1 MEGQPSTGNSK
12 YQYQSAQWS
21 RLVRRNTHAVSNSSS
36 SPSVPGFPQL
46 PTQFIPILLPQ
57 QPSFHQQQ
65 LEQYN
70 KLISSGGN
78 TRLQTAP
85 LPPLL
90 PAQHIQ
96 AVPGQRSSSSGVT
109 TERKPKPAA
118 RGGHGNRDVR
128 KFNKSERALITEK
141 ETSTAM
147 PGKKF
152 ELTAQLPPRPVAQ
165 HQNSTLSRESNS
177 VPSTPHQ
184 HPRKFS
190 FDESR
195 EPSPNASGSHSPRSA
210 YSESNITLPSR
221 PPPAQRR
228 GCQYETAMASIRRRM
243 PYSLGAD
250 RLEQLKDSDL
260 KSKLS
265 DEQERKLSIDMRELY
280 DRLLPTAETDERRR
294 KLVSKLEDMFNKEWP
309 GHDIRVYVFGSSG
322 NLLCTDASDVDI
334 CITTDW
340 KVMEGVCMIAELL
353 AKNGMQKVICVST
366 AKVPIVKIFD
376 PELELPC
383 DMNVNNTQALENT
396 RMIKTYI
403 EIDPR
408 VRPLAMI
415 IKHWTKS
422 RAINDAVGGTL
433 SSYTWIC
440 MIINFLQSREPPVL
454 PSLHQRPHLKLPTK
468 EGGESS
474 FADDIDALR
483 GFGQKNKS
491 TLGELLFQFFRFYG
505 HEFDYDKQVVSVRMG
520 KQISKQEKKWS
531 IATNNM
537 LCVEEPFNT
546 ERNLGNTA
554 DDFSFRGLHLEMRRA
569 FELIS
574 GGKLDEC
581 CEEYIFPKEQERV
594 WEKPPPSKKP
604 TLTASHPP
612 HRNGRGGHRGGR
624 NNHSN
629 RNSSNGSRKSSN
641 SNYDNHMYPQ
651 HGIPSNISTQDQWAA
666 QQQAQSQLHNHLY
679 ATYSVLQAQ
688 ENTLRMQLVQQ
699 TYMEQAHAHA
709 QAHAQAQAYAQS
721 HGRIQGG
728 GMPIKQ
734 QATDRN
740 RTSSFD
746 QGPLTAPIRPDGMYF
761 YPLQYAGQ
769 PMYAYPTSN
778 TNPSSPQLSAVV
790 PEMRRGIHRS
800 TVTNGSSSN
809 MVQSNGSIRSHSQPG
824 TRTAPSPLLL
834 QGNGHP
840 AHGTNGIG
848 VYQPLRP
855 QGNGVPIPNFIPDES
870 TEQGYESRRTA
881 TTPPELSTPKEYV
894 GYYVNEPTQPYTHR
908 DLPLAIPSFGDISGN
923 RRRLSTD
930 QLPQSIRDRIKR
942 NPSRSPSPLGNDRR
956 FSLAQSAP
964 AQHAMSSSNLRTLH
978 TNGPLVVNGSS
989 AVEGPTSVP
998 TNEGPVFENKIS
1010 HARGSVGSISQAS
1023 LTESDISLGEDLSG
1037 QRTPKLTR
1045 SGLSEV
1051 SPLVANGS
1059 SPNPTPPN
1067 GSNSHQSIANGLTS
1081 AEGLDGYSGLSPNS
1095 RNIAARNIPSGG
1107 IPLLN
1112 IASGHNDVLS
1122 NELSHLSPVYETHT
1136 PSPTINKKLE
1146 NLKLNEPAVIEKN
1159 KIDHSRP
1166 IPKQSVG
1173 IEQPVKQ
1180 SPSNLKQ
1187 NGHTRSAKSEGGGP
1201 GVSSGKWQQTH
1212 RKKGRT
1218 PTEAKNANG
1227 GHSHGEKLPVNESER
1242 KGG

>member
-21 RLVRRNTHAVSNSSS
+21 RLVRRNTHADLNSSS
-36 SPSVPGFPQL
+36 SPSIPGFPQL

-57 QPSFHQQQ
+57 QPLFHQQQ

-90 PAQHIQ
+90 SAQHIQ

-109 TERKPKPAA
+109 PERKPKPAA
-118 RGGHGNRDVR
+118 RG
-128 KFNKSERALITEK
+128 
-141 ETSTAM
+141 
-147 PGKKF
+147 
-152 ELTAQLPPRPVAQ
+152 VAQ

-190 FDESR
+190 FGESR
-195 EPSPNASGSHSPRSA
+195 EPSPNAPGSHSPRSA

-221 PPPAQRR
+221 PPPAPRR

-250 RLEQLKDSDL
+250 RLEQLNDSDV

-265 DEQERKLSIDMRELY
+265 DEEERKLSTDMRELY
-280 DRLLPTAETDERRR
+280 DGLLPTAETDERRR
-294 KLVSKLEDMFNKEWP
+294 RLVSKLEDMFNKEWP

-376 PELELPC
+376 PELKLLC

-520 KQISKQEKKWS
+520 RQISKEEKKWA

-574 GGKLDEC
+574 DGKLDEC

-651 HGIPSNISTQDQWAA
+651 HGIPSNISTQEQWAA

-699 TYMEQAHAHA
+699 TYMEQAHAQA
-709 QAHAQAQAYAQS
+709 QAQAQAYAQS

-761 YPLQYAGQ
+761 YPLQYNGQ

-778 TNPSSPQLSAVV
+778 TNPSSPQLSAAV
-790 PEMRRGIHRS
+790 PELRRGIHRS

-809 MVQSNGSIRSHSQPG
+809 MAQSNGSIRSHSQPG

-840 AHGTNGIG
+840 AHGTNGLG
-848 VYQPLRP
+848 
-855 QGNGVPIPNFIPDES
+855 
-870 TEQGYESRRTA
+870 RTA

-894 GYYVNEPTQPYTHR
+894 GYYVNEPTHTYTRR
-908 DLPLAIPSFGDISGN
+908 DLPLAIPSFGDMSGN

-956 FSLAQSAP
+956 FSLAQSSP
-964 AQHAMSSSNLRTLH
+964 GQHTMSSSNLRNLNTH
-978 TNGPLVVNGSS
+978 GPLVVNGSS
-989 AVEGPTSVP
+989 AAPGPNSIP
-998 TNEGPVFENKIS
+998 INEGPVFENKIS
-1010 HARGSVGSISQAS
+1010 HGRGSVGSISQAS

-1037 QRTPKLTR
+1037 QRTPKFTR

-1059 SPNPTPPN
+1059 K
-1067 GSNSHQSIANGLTS
+1067 
-1081 AEGLDGYSGLSPNS
+1081 GLDGFSRLSPNS
-1095 RNIAARNIPSGG
+1095 RNMLARNVPNGG

-1112 IASGHNDVLS
+1112 IASGHNETPS
-1122 NELSHLSPVYETHT
+1122 NEFSHLSPVYETHT

-1146 NLKLNEPAVIEKN
+1146 NLKLNGPAVIEKN

-1180 SPSNLKQ
+1180 FPSNLKQ

-1201 GVSSGKWQQTH
+1201 GVSSGKWQQTQ
-1212 RKKGRT
+1212 RKKGRA
-1218 PTEAKNANG
+1218 PAEAKNANG